1 MSNTK
6 SLTVSKVINADKT
19 TIFEALTN
27 QQLMQQ
33 WFFAGPDGWSST
45 VKSASKVGS
54 QYQIDMH
61 DDQGNTY
68 SHTGEYKEVIPN
80 DRLVF
85 TWNSQAVTDT
95 LVTITLTEVE
105 GGTEVKLLHE
115 FMPNDEMVKNHT
127 NGWTAI
133 LERLGNIAVTQN

>member
-1 MSNTK
+1 MSNNK
-6 SLTVSKVINADKT
+6 SLTVSKIINADKA

-27 QQLMQQ
+27 QELMQQ

-45 VKSASKVGS
+45 VKSLSKVGS
-54 QYQIDMH
+54 EYQIDMH

-68 SHTGEYKEVIPN
+68 SHTGKYEEIVPN

-85 TWNSQAVTDT
+85 SWNSQAVTDT
-95 LVTITLTEVE
+95 LVTITLIEVD

-115 FMPNDEMVKNHT
+115 FMPNDEMVQNHT
-127 NGWTAI
+127 NGWTTI
-133 LERLGNIAVTQN
+133 LERLGSIAVTQS